1 MLCRTRKGTYNTER
15 LMKSRIHIL
24 ILTLAVMTLS
34 CALAHA
40 QGQDTDTNRVPDI
53 NQGVDAIDPSVH
65 TDVEERAK
73 ERSKPSEKLSKRP
86 TTYSRW
92 SFQSTDQPPA
102 TRFWPAGNPN
112 SATTVGTRSDGKS
125 LLFHAETEP
134 PASTSWPARGTDPS
148 VTLPSDANSGK
159 PQPRHL
165 DSFSVDRAEHTS
177 RGPQPSKT
185 TINPTSQQPELDRFS
200 APFHEKQFG
209 LTGTSP
215 IANSFPKTTFSSN
228 QGSAKAKQH
237 KRLEK
242 NPARSIHADSIDRI
256 SNAQR
261 KPGGSGARVKPE

>member
-1 MLCRTRKGTYNTER
+1 MLCRTRKGPYNTEM
-15 LMKSRIHIL
+15 LMKSRIFI
-24 ILTLAVMTLS
+24 MTWAAMALS
-34 CALAHA
+34 CSLSRA
-40 QGQDTDTNRVPDI
+40 QDTNRVPDI
-53 NQGVDAIDPSVH
+53 NQGVDAIDPSVQA
-65 TDVEERAK
+65 DVEEPVK
-73 ERSKPSEKLSKRP
+73 EKPQPSEKQSKRP

-92 SFQSTDQPPA
+92 SFQSPGQPPA
-102 TRFWPAGNPN
+102 TRFWPIRNPN
-112 SATTVGTRSDGKS
+112 SANTVGTRSDGKS

-134 PASTSWPARGTDPS
+134 PASTSWPARGTDPT
-148 VTLPSDANSGK
+148 VTLPSDGNSGK
-159 PQPRHL
+159 PRPRHL

-177 RGPQPSKT
+177 RGRQPLKT

-215 IANSFPKTTFSSN
+215 ILNSFPKTTFSSN

-242 NPARSIHADSIDRI
+242 KPVGSIHTDSIDRI

-261 KPGGSGARVKPE
+261 KLRGSEPTSKPE